1 MIHFK
6 KENLKN
12 ALEVNSKI
20 QLIQCSDSEMLSMKS
35 IIQNFNPNSKDKWL
49 KISVIAL
56 NSLAFTVFLLGFVI
70 SIKFNSSI
78 NAAITIFSVAMLFL
92 SMWVTECS
100 IRRTEKWEE
109 VMKIFYLNPEKKE
122 PQDKTGISTENIDI
136 LPSQPQTHENS
147 QIEPNKNR

>member
-1 MIHFK
+1 MERNDTALCLFIGLIFLGIASLIWEVQANVIASISFATLLFSIAQLIESVIHFK

-56 NSLAFTVFLLGFVI
+56 NSLAFTVFL
-70 SIKFNSSI
+70 
-78 NAAITIFSVAMLFL
+78 
-92 SMWVTECS
+92 
-100 IRRTEKWEE
+100 
-109 VMKIFYLNPEKKE
+109 
-122 PQDKTGISTENIDI
+122 
-136 LPSQPQTHENS
+136 
-147 QIEPNKNR
+147 

>member
-109 VMKIFYLNPEKKE
+109 VMKILYLNPQKKE

>member
-1 MIHFK
+1 MGCRYHFH
-6 KENLKN
+6 
-12 ALEVNSKI
+12 
-20 QLIQCSDSEMLSMKS
+20 
-35 IIQNFNPNSKDKWL
+35 
-49 KISVIAL
+49 SVIAL

-109 VMKIFYLNPEKKE
+109 VMKIFYLNPQKIE